1 MKLKD
6 LLNEIT
12 GTKVK
17 VKDLTFDML
26 KNIFTSRY
34 QNFMDSEVRPM
45 YKDAVYLPKGD
56 GSSSGIVDNIALDNY
71 KEYIMSRVGDVDI
84 ILDPTTNRGKIEDPA
99 FKDREKRLG
108 RDIESYYDEK
118 KPGEFTGD

>member
-6 LLNEIT
+6 ILNEIT

-26 KNIFTSRY
+26 RNIFTSKY
-34 QNFMDSEVRPM
+34 QDLRDSDVRPT
-45 YKDAVYLPKGD
+45 YKDPIYLPKGD
-56 GSSSGIVDNIALDNY
+56 GSSNGIIDNIALDNY
-71 KEYIMSRVGDVDI
+71 KEYIMDRVGDVEI
-84 ILDPTTNRGKIEDPA
+84 ILDPTTNKGRIEDPA
-99 FKDREKRLG
+99 FKDREERLG
-108 RDIESYYDEK
+108 RGIQSYYDSK

>member
-6 LLNEIT
+6 ILNEIT

-26 KNIFTSRY
+26 RNVFTSKY

-45 YKDAVYLPKGD
+45 YRDPVYLPKGD
-56 GSSSGIVDNIALDNY
+56 GSSNGIIDDIALDNY
-71 KEYIMSRVGDVDI
+71 KEYIMDRVGDVEI
-84 ILDPTTNRGKIEDPA
+84 ILDPTTNKGRIEDPV
-99 FKDREKRLG
+99 FKDREERLG
-108 RDIESYYDEK
+108 RGIQSYYDSK

>member
-6 LLNEIT
+6 ILNEIT

-26 KNIFTSRY
+26 RNIFTSKY
-34 QNFMDSEVRPM
+34 QDLRDSDVRPT
-45 YKDAVYLPKGD
+45 YKDPIYLPKGD
-56 GSSSGIVDNIALDNY
+56 GSSNGIIDNIALDNY
-71 KEYIMSRVGDVDI
+71 KEYIMDRVGDVEI
-84 ILDPTTNRGKIEDPA
+84 ILDPTTNNGRIEDPA
-99 FKDREKRLG
+99 FKDREERLG
-108 RDIESYYDEK
+108 RGIQSYYNSK

>member
-6 LLNEIT
+6 ILNEIT

-26 KNIFTSRY
+26 KNIFTSKY
-34 QNFMDSEVRPM
+34 QDLRDSDVRPT
-45 YKDAVYLPKGD
+45 YKDPIYLPKGD
-56 GSSSGIVDNIALDNY
+56 GSSNGIIDNIALDNY
-71 KEYIMSRVGDVDI
+71 KEYIMDRVGDVEI
-84 ILDPTTNRGKIEDPA
+84 ILDPTTNKGRIEDPA
-99 FKDREKRLG
+99 FKDREERLG
-108 RDIESYYDEK
+108 RGIQSYYDSK

>member
-6 LLNEIT
+6 ILNEIT

-26 KNIFTSRY
+26 RNIFTSKY
-34 QNFMDSEVRPM
+34 QDLRDSDVRPT
-45 YKDAVYLPKGD
+45 YKDPIYLPKGD
-56 GSSSGIVDNIALDNY
+56 GSSNGIIDDIALNNY
-71 KEYIMSRVGDVDI
+71 KEYIMDRVGDVEI
-84 ILDPTTNRGKIEDPA
+84 ILDPTTNKGRIEDPA
-99 FKDREKRLG
+99 FKDREERLG
-108 RDIESYYDEK
+108 RGIQSYYNSK

>member
-26 KNIFTSRY
+26 KNIFTSKY

-45 YKDAVYLPKGD
+45 YRDAVYLPKGD

-71 KEYIMSRVGDVDI
+71 KEYIMDRVGDVEI
-84 ILDPTTNRGKIEDPA
+84 ILDPTTNKGRIEDPA
-99 FKDREKRLG
+99 FKDREERLG
-108 RDIESYYDEK
+108 RGIQAYYDSK